1 MTPSALM
8 ARSSSRTG
16 RRQIAHAFAATPL
29 LAVAVGSGPLLAV
42 AVGSGPLLAVAVGSG
57 RGAGGEDIG
66 GGRVWAG
73 LAHTRVVPQ
82 TGSTTLISFV
92 TPITP

>member
-16 RRQIAHAFAATPL
+16 RRQIAHAFAAT
-29 LAVAVGSGPLLAV
+29 PLLAV

>member
-16 RRQIAHAFAATPL
+16 RRQIAHAFAAT
-29 LAVAVGSGPLLAV
+29 
-42 AVGSGPLLAVAVGSG
+42 PLLAVAVGSG